1 MVSPSS
7 DMNNPDKDALPQMDL
22 EQAIKAAEHFSRAC
36 QIGCRV
42 IDAAGQT
49 LYEASPF
56 ADQNAICDLATRL
69 GPDWQR
75 SHPEQK
81 LSDEEASSPVSLCSN
96 AHLYGCY
103 QAERFGGQY
112 VYFCPIGLTHW
123 ASPVIL
129 KGQVVGALI
138 GGPVHLVDPEDLLFD
153 DLAEKLDWPDQ
164 AKDTLW
170 LKIKQI
176 PVVSTERVNSLS
188 ELLYWTAAGLSDATF
203 ARLEEKRQS
212 GDLQA
217 ELWEQISF
225 LKSYAY
231 VEPELLDYPMAKEEQ
246 LLERI
251 ESGDKDGARQI
262 LNEILGHIFF
272 SSSGS
277 IEVMRARVVELV
289 VLLSRAAIRGGA
301 DTAQIFGLNY
311 TYLGKIYSF
320 RNIDEIAFWL
330 SGVMNR
336 FSEQVFS
343 LAHVKHADVIY
354 RAVDYVRKHYAHKVT
369 LEETAALVYL
379 SPAYFSRIFKD
390 EMKVNFNIYVNQ
402 VRVEA
407 AKKLLLND
415 SVPLIDIA
423 NQAGFD
429 GQSYF
434 SKVFKKMT
442 GVTPGKFRESRGR
455 LSSDRQN

>member
-1 MVSPSS
+1 M
-7 DMNNPDKDALPQMDL
+7 
-22 EQAIKAAEHFSRAC
+22 AEIR
-36 QIGCRV
+36 
-42 IDAAGQT
+42 
-49 LYEASPF
+49 
-56 ADQNAICDLATRL
+56 
-69 GPDWQR
+69 
-75 SHPEQK
+75 
-81 LSDEEASSPVSLCSN
+81 
-96 AHLYGCY
+96 
-103 QAERFGGQY
+103 
-112 VYFCPIGLTHW
+112 
-123 ASPVIL
+123 
-129 KGQVVGALI
+129 
-138 GGPVHLVDPEDLLFD
+138 
-153 DLAEKLDWPDQ
+153 
-164 AKDTLW
+164 
-170 LKIKQI
+170 QI

-188 ELLYWTAAGLSDATF
+188 ELLYWTAADLSDATF

-217 ELWEQISF
+217 GIVGTDQFFE
-225 LKSYAY
+225 SYAY
-231 VEPELLDYPMAKEEQ
+231 VEPALLDYPMAKEEQ

-251 ESGDKDGARQI
+251 ESGDKDEARQI

-301 DTAQIFGLNY
+301 DTAQMISASITLIGQIY
-311 TYLGKIYSF
+311 TF

-336 FSEQVFS
+336 FSEQVFN

-354 RAVDYVRKHYAHKVT
+354 RAVDYIRKHYTRKVT

-379 SPAYFSRIFKD
+379 SPAYFSRVFKD
-390 EMKVNFNIYVNQ
+390 EMKVNFNTYVNQ

-423 NQAGFD
+423 SQAGFD

-442 GVTPGKFRESRGR
+442 GVTPGKYRESRGR
-455 LSSDRQN
+455 IGSDRQN